1 MLFNLAGVTAGATN
15 LCIDDANSRVGVGTT
30 SPSTALEAIGTSRFS
45 RADATPVGTASTTN
59 DDAVFGSTDT
69 TNAGVTFFSSGTSGI
84 NFGDAADNDV
94 GQIRY
99 DNSTNKLFFRTN
111 ASDRVTIDAAGNVG
125 LGTATPGF
133 DLHVQAPGGITAKFE
148 NTGNDGVE
156 FILDANRGA
165 ENLVLG
171 VYRAQWNGKTV
182 GDLLFLAGP
191 DTTNKDDGK
200 LDLRTAKPGG
210 LMTTAIRIDENQD
223 VGIGTTD
230 PLDPLHV
237 VGLVR
242 VQEVGDNANFGN
254 IMAEFDD
261 LVFDSFGTAANSA
274 GMRFRV
280 DDATVVAMAIEPN
293 GEIGI
298 GTVSPTSTLDVVGSI
313 EATSLAGGGVII
325 DVCANNTGV
334 LFTATTCT
342 PSIRAA
348 KRNITDLDL
357 GLDAVL
363 ALRPVTFDWRPGY
376 RVGPRQLGFIA
387 EEVEAISPLLAAYDH
402 ETGELRSVL
411 YAEMSALSVK
421 AIQELSRRLDRLQV
435 RAPAATLWSSA
446 TDARINT
453 DVTGLDSALDV
464 IGRLRAVKFR
474 YNEDYRSAVPGL
486 GGEYFYSFIA
496 QEYREV
502 FPEGVKEG
510 PDGYLAVD
518 TSAVQ
523 PYLVAAVQEL
533 VDIINTQ
540 KDQIAV
546 LNEQVGALRTQS
558 RSVDTLTQ
566 LIVAQQDQ
574 ITQLQRSVSQI
585 LSGQTPPRA
594 IEAGQQQ
601 Q

>member
-1 MLFNLAGVTAGATN
+1 
-15 LCIDDANSRVGVGTT
+15 
-30 SPSTALEAIGTSRFS
+30 
-45 RADATPVGTASTTN
+45 
-59 DDAVFGSTDT
+59 
-69 TNAGVTFFSSGTSGI
+69 
-84 NFGDAADNDV
+84 
-94 GQIRY
+94 
-99 DNSTNKLFFRTN
+99 
-111 ASDRVTIDAAGNVG
+111 
-125 LGTATPGF
+125 
-133 DLHVQAPGGITAKFE
+133 
-148 NTGNDGVE
+148 
-156 FILDANRGA
+156 
-165 ENLVLG
+165 
-171 VYRAQWNGKTV
+171 
-182 GDLLFLAGP
+182 
-191 DTTNKDDGK
+191 
-200 LDLRTAKPGG
+200 
-210 LMTTAIRIDENQD
+210 
-223 VGIGTTD
+223 
-230 PLDPLHV
+230 
-237 VGLVR
+237 
-242 VQEVGDNANFGN
+242 
-254 IMAEFDD
+254 
-261 LVFDSFGTAANSA
+261 
-274 GMRFRV
+274 MRFRV

-313 EATSLAGGGVII
+313 EATSLADGGVII

-421 AIQELSRRLDRLQV
+421 AIQELSGRLDRLQV

-464 IGRLRAVKFR
+464 IGRLRAVKFRYNRLCAVKFR